1 MKRLFQSLI
10 CLLLVMVMLGGC
22 GSPSTSDST
31 TDTTTAAPTESTA
44 APTEDTTEATELTVD
59 NSAAMAALEDRI
71 AAYQQL
77 GTSPDDNYRTWYEIF
92 VYSYCDSN
100 GDGVGD
106 LNGVRSKLDEL
117 QALGINGI
125 WLMPIHPSV
134 SYHKY
139 DVNDYFDIDPQY
151 GTMKDFEALIADCN
165 DRGIKVILDLVVNH
179 SGFQHEWFQL
189 TREYLRDLPEGEEPS
204 VEDCPY
210 FDYYHFS
217 KENLPGY
224 NVLSGTDYYYESQFS
239 PGMPDLNWA
248 NEDLREEIMKIMRF
262 WIKKGVAG
270 FRVDAAKEFYTG
282 QVEKNIEV
290 MNWLQE
296 TASSLKE
303 DVYMVAEVWDDL
315 GTMTKYY
322 DSGFISIF
330 NYPFGNAGGKIITT
344 IRNIDNPNIIPTYA
358 QALETVHASYAERNP
373 DYIDAPFLSN
383 HDVGRIFGF
392 ASGEE
397 HKIKLAG
404 AMNVLMSGS
413 VFVYYGEEIGMPG
426 SGNDP
431 SKRAPM
437 FWNQLRNEGT
447 TNPPQDC
454 VLPNEYVYG
463 SLEDQKNDPYSI
475 YNYYREVIAIR
486 NALPVI
492 SHGVPTTETALNV
505 DCISAHRKTWNDQEC
520 IILMNISTQE
530 AQVDLS
536 AYGDWTLTAA
546 VSVDGETMAM
556 EGTTLNMTPCG
567 IAILLPN

>member
-1 MKRLFQSLI
+1 MKRLTKSLL
-10 CLLLVMVMLGGC
+10 CLLLVILMLGGC
-22 GSPSTSDST
+22 GSPSPSGSDDQTQSTPADST
-31 TDTTTAAPTESTA
+31 PVDPTNEATE
-44 APTEDTTEATELTVD
+44 PTEDPAI
-59 NSAAMAALEDRI
+59 AMQALEDRI
-71 AAYQQL
+71 ASYQQL

-100 GDGVGD
+100 SDGIGD

-117 QALGINGI
+117 QALGVTGI
-125 WLMPIHPSV
+125 WLMPIHPSL

-139 DVNDYFDIDPQY
+139 DVKDYFDIDPQY

-179 SGFQHEWFQL
+179 TATQHEWFQI
-189 TREYLRDLPEGEEPS
+189 THEYLKGLEEGQEAS
-204 VEDCPY
+204 AEDCEY
-210 FDYYHFS
+210 FDFYNFS
-217 KENLPGY
+217 KEKLAGY
-224 NVLSGTDYYYESQFS
+224 SHLSGTDYYYECQFS
-239 PGMPDLNWA
+239 NGMPDLNLA
-248 NEDLREEIMKIMRF
+248 NEALREEIMKIMRY

-282 QVEKNIEV
+282 EVEKNVEV
-290 MNWLQE
+290 LNWLQE
-296 TASSLKE
+296 TATSLKE

-315 GTMTKYY
+315 STVTKYY
-322 DSGFISIF
+322 KSGFTSIF
-330 NYPFGNAGGKIITT
+330 NYPFGNNGGKIITT
-344 IRNIDNPNIIPTYA
+344 IRNMDNPNLIPTYA
-358 QALETVHASYAERNP
+358 QALESVHADYAGNHP
-373 DYIDAPFLSN
+373 GYIDAPFLSN
-383 HDVGRIFGF
+383 HDVGRIYGF
-392 ASGEE
+392 ASGDEV
-397 HKIKLAG
+397 KIKLAG

-437 FWNQLRNEGT
+437 FWNQLRNDGT
-447 TNPPQDC
+447 TNPPPACTLQEC
-454 VLPNEYVYG
+454 VYG

-492 SHGVPTTETALNV
+492 SHGVPTVEAALNTG
-505 DCISAHRKTWNDQEC
+505 CISAHRKTWEDQEC
-520 IILMNISTQE
+520 IIIMNIASQA

-536 AYGDWTLTAA
+536 AYADWSMVAG
-546 VSVDGETMAM
+546 VSADGEPITM
-556 EGTTLNMTPCG
+556 EGTTLNISACG